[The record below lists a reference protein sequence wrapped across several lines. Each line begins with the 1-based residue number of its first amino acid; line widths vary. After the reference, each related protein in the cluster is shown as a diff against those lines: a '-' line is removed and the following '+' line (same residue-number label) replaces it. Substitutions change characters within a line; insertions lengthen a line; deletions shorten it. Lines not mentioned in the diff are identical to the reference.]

1 MKTYTNTSFTGHWP
15 VGTAAVV
22 QANDAVE
29 AAAILSAELSRIGL
43 GQPVE
48 ASDMVLLSRK
58 DRVVILRDGDY

>member
-1 MKTYTNTSFTGHWP
+1 MKTYTNTSFTGHW

-48 ASDMVLLSRK
+48 ASDMILLSRK
-58 DRVVILRDGDY
+58 DRVVILQDGDY